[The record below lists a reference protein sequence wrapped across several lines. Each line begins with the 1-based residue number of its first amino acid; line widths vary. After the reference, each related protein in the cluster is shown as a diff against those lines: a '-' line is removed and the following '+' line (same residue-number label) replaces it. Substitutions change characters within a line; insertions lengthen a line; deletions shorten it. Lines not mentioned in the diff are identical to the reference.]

1 MHNTS
6 ENNHP
11 FEDSA
16 DWANRFVPLPPT
28 EFPSENIGRNRNEDM
43 AVRGAFDPVSPI
55 TQPDLPCL
63 QAIAGIDPFFTP
75 TDTSSQ
81 PLSLG
86 PVSTSA
92 ESSPLMSSSEPPTSH
107 HNNTLASVVNSSNLD
122 QTSGNCLH
130 SPSVEV
136 IGQQAEHTQTTTEM
150 NLAAETPLCEEKSEI
165 NLMKNPNQAE
175 PIVEV
180 NENDFAMQVLPKTDA
195 SVVANS
201 TNAPAEIAANESGS
215 DELPAND
222 RHIETASNNDIAS
235 YWSQSNVSC
244 FVPGVTPIEAYPV
257 CREYE
262 EHLSLACDTGL
273 AATNDIEPKQELQL
287 EQVVQQEAQPENASG
302 NVCELPPESNVCELR
317 PESNVCELTDA
328 TPEALPEPL
337 QIDPFENDE
346 FESVYQVA
354 PTQSGNQNLQAASM
368 FRPSATASDKVESA
382 QEAPPAD
389 SCTLN
394 ADGSTNGEVAS
405 TAAPMV
411 EEASAAPM
419 EAQAEPTLE
428 EAPKFNP
435 VFSFEPQTEPAAAV
449 PPTEAPEP
457 TAEVPEPA
465 WTPLDTTQAL
475 PQRPNSDITSTPTSS
490 HQLFD
495 SVERSLSDLQSVN
508 QLESRETFS
517 PVVGA
522 LVGSSVQPLQ
532 PNAETPAAE
541 PAFAVEPARVED
553 PVSDA
558 ISAVADSPYSLPQS
572 QEQPVEQAAELEQ
585 SVTTEPHA
593 ITEPSTIENPAD
605 VHTTANLVESALA
618 SISPPVQQA
627 TPEFEPVDLT
637 ADLPAMPTGT
647 FPSEAVPT
655 ETPSMPTEAV
665 AEAPTQATAEAPL
678 PPADQVLSQQATPAF
693 EPVDFT
699 TQFSAMPTGALPTEA
714 VAEAPTQA
722 TAEAPLPPADQVLS
736 QQATPAFEPVD
747 FTTQFS
753 AMPTGALPSET
764 TPTETPSMPA
774 EATAQA
780 PTEATAPVDS
790 QATAEVPSA
799 VDQAP
804 VETHAAT
811 ATAPEPKRQV
821 IEVDGN
827 DGYDFLDLKAFDVA
841 NAIFTP
847 GTILLDDGTNKFQ
860 ITHRNLKHA
869 VFAGDFQVELH

>member
-201 TNAPAEIAANESGS
+201 TNATAEIAANESGS

-449 PPTEAPEP
+449 PPTETPEP

-627 TPEFEPVDLT
+627 TPAFEPVDLT

-699 TQFSAMPTGALPTEA
+699 TQFSAMPTGALPSEA
-714 VAEAPTQA
+714 
-722 TAEAPLPPADQVLS
+722 
-736 QQATPAFEPVD
+736 
-747 FTTQFS
+747 
-753 AMPTGALPSET
+753 

>member
-63 QAIAGIDPFFTP
+63 QAIAGIDPFFSP

-273 AATNDIEPKQELQL
+273 AATNDIESKQELQL
-287 EQVVQQEAQPENASG
+287 EQEAQPENASG
-302 NVCELPPESNVCELR
+302 SVCELAPESNVCELP

-475 PQRPNSDITSTPTSS
+475 PQRPNSDVTSTPTSS

-572 QEQPVEQAAELEQ
+572 QEQPVEQAAEIEQ
-585 SVTTEPHA
+585 SVIAEPHA

-618 SISPPVQQA
+618 SIAPPVQQA
-627 TPEFEPVDLT
+627 TPAFEPVDLT

-665 AEAPTQATAEAPL
+665 AEAPTQT
-678 PPADQVLSQQATPAF
+678 
-693 EPVDFT
+693 
-699 TQFSAMPTGALPTEA
+699 
-714 VAEAPTQA
+714 

-753 AMPTGALPSET
+753 AMPTGALPSEA

-774 EATAQA
+774 EAT
-780 PTEATAPVDS
+780 EATAPVDS
-790 QATAEVPSA
+790 QATTEVPTSA
-799 VDQAP
+799 DQAP

>member
-16 DWANRFVPLPPT
+16 DWANRFVPLAPT

-201 TNAPAEIAANESGS
+201 TNATAEIAANESGS

-302 NVCELPPESNVCELR
+302 
-317 PESNVCELTDA
+317 NVCELTDA

-449 PPTEAPEP
+449 PPTETPEP

-532 PNAETPAAE
+532 PNAETPSAE

-585 SVTTEPHA
+585 SVITEPHA

-665 AEAPTQATAEAPL
+665 AEAPTQATVESPL
-678 PPADQVLSQQATPAF
+678 S
-693 EPVDFT
+693 
-699 TQFSAMPTGALPTEA
+699 
-714 VAEAPTQA
+714 
-722 TAEAPLPPADQVLS
+722 PADQVLS

-753 AMPTGALPSET
+753 AMPTGALPSEA
-764 TPTETPSMPA
+764 TPTETPSMHS

>member
-11 FEDSA
+11 FGDSA

-302 NVCELPPESNVCELR
+302 NVCELPPESNVCEL
-317 PESNVCELTDA
+317 TDA

-475 PQRPNSDITSTPTSS
+475 PQRPNSDVTSTPTIS

-627 TPEFEPVDLT
+627 TPAFEPVDLT

-665 AEAPTQATAEAPL
+665 AEAPTQATVESPL
-678 PPADQVLSQQATPAF
+678 S
-693 EPVDFT
+693 
-699 TQFSAMPTGALPTEA
+699 
-714 VAEAPTQA
+714 
-722 TAEAPLPPADQVLS
+722 PADQVLS

-753 AMPTGALPSET
+753 AMPTGALPSEA

>member
-28 EFPSENIGRNRNEDM
+28 EFPSENIGLNRNEDM

-86 PVSTSA
+86 PVSTPA

-302 NVCELPPESNVCELR
+302 SVCELA
-317 PESNVCELTDA
+317 PESNVCELTAA

-394 ADGSTNGEVAS
+394 ADGSTNGEFAS

-435 VFSFEPQTEPAAAV
+435 VFSLEPQTEPAAAV
-449 PPTEAPEP
+449 PPTETPEP

-475 PQRPNSDITSTPTSS
+475 PQRPNSDVTSTPTSS

-558 ISAVADSPYSLPQS
+558 ISAVADSPYSLPQL
-572 QEQPVEQAAELEQ
+572 QEQPVEQAAEIEQ
-585 SVTTEPHA
+585 SVIAEPHA

-618 SISPPVQQA
+618 SIAPPVQQA
-627 TPEFEPVDLT
+627 TPAFEPVDLT
-637 ADLPAMPTGT
+637 ADLPAMPTRT

-678 PPADQVLSQQATPAF
+678 SPADQVLSP
-693 EPVDFT
+693 
-699 TQFSAMPTGALPTEA
+699 
-714 VAEAPTQA
+714 
-722 TAEAPLPPADQVLS
+722 
-736 QQATPAFEPVD
+736 QATPAFEPVD

-753 AMPTGALPSET
+753 AMPTGALPSEA
-764 TPTETPSMPA
+764 TPTETPSMHSEATTQAPTEVPTSADQTSAQQATPAFESVDLNAQLPALPTEALPSEAIPPEASSMPA

-804 VETHAAT
+804 VETHA

>member
-302 NVCELPPESNVCELR
+302 NVCELPPETNVCELP

-475 PQRPNSDITSTPTSS
+475 PQRPNSAVTSTPTSS

-665 AEAPTQATAEAPL
+665 AEAPTQATVESPL
-678 PPADQVLSQQATPAF
+678 S
-693 EPVDFT
+693 
-699 TQFSAMPTGALPTEA
+699 
-714 VAEAPTQA
+714 
-722 TAEAPLPPADQVLS
+722 PADQVLS

-811 ATAPEPKRQV
+811 TTAPEPKRQV

>member
-180 NENDFAMQVLPKTDA
+180 NENDFAMQILPKTDA

-302 NVCELPPESNVCELR
+302 SVCELA

-475 PQRPNSDITSTPTSS
+475 PQRPNSDVTSTPTSS

-572 QEQPVEQAAELEQ
+572 QEQPVEQAAEIEQ
-585 SVTTEPHA
+585 SVITEPHA

-618 SISPPVQQA
+618 SIAPPVQQA
-627 TPEFEPVDLT
+627 TPAFEPVDLT

-655 ETPSMPTEAV
+655 ETPSMPTEAL
-665 AEAPTQATAEAPL
+665 AEAPTQTTAEAPL
-678 PPADQVLSQQATPAF
+678 PPADQVLSP
-693 EPVDFT
+693 
-699 TQFSAMPTGALPTEA
+699 
-714 VAEAPTQA
+714 
-722 TAEAPLPPADQVLS
+722 
-736 QQATPAFEPVD
+736 QATPAFEPVD

-753 AMPTGALPSET
+753 AMPTGALPSEA

>member
-302 NVCELPPESNVCELR
+302 SVCELAPESNVCELR

-475 PQRPNSDITSTPTSS
+475 PQRPNSDVTSTPTSS

-572 QEQPVEQAAELEQ
+572 QEQPVEQAAEIEQ
-585 SVTTEPHA
+585 SVITEPHA

-618 SISPPVQQA
+618 SIAPPVQQA
-627 TPEFEPVDLT
+627 TPAFEPVDLT

-665 AEAPTQATAEAPL
+665 AEAPTQATVESPL
-678 PPADQVLSQQATPAF
+678 S
-693 EPVDFT
+693 
-699 TQFSAMPTGALPTEA
+699 
-714 VAEAPTQA
+714 
-722 TAEAPLPPADQVLS
+722 PADQVLS

-753 AMPTGALPSET
+753 AMPTGALPSEA